1 MIHRKELEIHDFLN
15 YRTLKPG
22 GEIVEVIRRNIS
34 VRIENQSQSKPRL
47 CGNQTIGGFNELRYR
62 GLARKANREFT
73 ALMLV
78 NSYLP
83 AGK

>member
-1 MIHRKELEIHDFLN
+1 LIHRKELETHGFLN
-15 YRTLKPG
+15 YRSFKPG
-22 GEIVEVIRRNIS
+22 DEFDEIKRSNMS

-47 CGNQTIGGFNELRYR
+47 CGNQTIEGFNELRYR
-62 GLARKANREFT
+62 GLARNANREFT